1 MENVISSPEIA
12 IHTDEF
18 AEDDRRL
25 SALPSEPSA
34 EDMPAEHVRIPE
46 LRRNGALL
54 TMMIAAVIGAGAGAR
69 IIFGGGADAVKEAVA
84 QTFSGSFGGV
94 FLRQIVPYAAFLCA
108 EFILGFFA
116 AGDVLVWAAPFF
128 CASGAVLRLA
138 ASSPKLLPG
147 MLICLGAVTLGA
159 ARSAEMSGLLMRLTQ
174 GGTVYLG
181 TRPRR
186 SYALSFLGCFA
197 AVLLGTILNSL
208 IVISS

>member
-12 IHTDEF
+12 IHTGEF
-18 AEDDRRL
+18 AEDDRHL
-25 SALPSEPSA
+25 PVLPSEPSA

-54 TMMIAAVIGAGAGAR
+54 AMMIAAVIGAGAGAR
-69 IIFGGGADAVKEAVA
+69 IILGGSADAVKAAVA
-84 QTFSGSFGGV
+84 QTFSGSFGGI
-94 FLRQIVPYAAFLCA
+94 FLRQTILGAAFLCA

-128 CASGAVLRLA
+128 CASGTVLRLA
-138 ASSPKLLPG
+138 AGSPKLLPG
-147 MLICLGAVTLGA
+147 ILICLGAVTLGA

-197 AVLLGTILNSL
+197 AVLLGAILTGWL
-208 IVISS
+208 V